1 MYIDLVIITSLAL
14 VSKLVF
20 LWGLGITK
28 YDFKVYAVMYS
39 QFNYIF
45 FCFFYFPVGKTE
57 AYPLLVTRRPGGSLM
72 SPVVLFSL
80 ISQIIVQTIVQ
91 VGGFYYV
98 QSQPW

>member
-1 MYIDLVIITSLAL
+1 MALYSIVQFVSVLLLYSISSNLGDWQFLYIDLVIITSLAL
-14 VSKLVF
+14 V
-20 LWGLGITK
+20 
-28 YDFKVYAVMYS
+28 M
-39 QFNYIF
+39 
-45 FCFFYFPVGKTE
+45 GKTE
-57 AYPLLVTRRPGGSLM
+57 AHPLLVARRPGGSLM